1 MPLRSSPRTFSNN
14 AEITA
19 AQEIDLSN
27 RADQRYLR
35 STAGHSKSNGR
46 ELWRYFKEIGE
57 VHYAIS
63 RSARI
68 AGYANLRCVELGD
81 NGEIVQE
88 IESGL
93 EADIVNQISSPYG
106 GQRGLIDR
114 FYTLMKVPGD
124 SYLIRLTDGDGDL
137 EGYHFLSPDELD
149 VSNFASWRPARN
161 RDGLRWITL
170 PQTQGGTDQERF
182 VRELR
187 NEDMLGRVWMPDR
200 QYIDLPDSAMNALR
214 VECESLHLLTQ
225 TIKSKLMS
233 RFASSGILFIP
244 NTVSTAR
251 VRRGQERV
259 GGQEIDDVM
268 NFLITAM
275 TRNMKSWDDAVSRL
289 PIMLKGPEDAGDKI
303 KHIVMDQQV
312 FETDLQLRKE
322 LINRIFQGLDSNQ
335 DATKGTAEQSHWG
348 MWAASDEERRI
359 AVRPDLEMM
368 SWAMT
373 RLILHRELAD
383 AGMPPEQILKRAVW
397 FDLSDASIRANQQED
412 ARQLI
417 DRGLI
422 SGHAARRLSGIR
434 EEDAIDEEEYVRW
447 VGRQTRNPILMMHGL
462 DEYNRIDWEKA
473 KEFPGGRGPV
483 SGSPAQPSTAGPGE
497 GDPGSPDDRETDTP
511 RRNRPA

>member
-1 MPLRSSPRTFSNN
+1 MPLRSSTKTFDTGT
-14 AEITA
+14 EITA
-19 AQEIDLSN
+19 AQAIDLTN

-35 STAGHSKSNGR
+35 STAAHSKTVGAQ
-46 ELWRYFKEIGE
+46 LWKWFKEIGE

-68 AGYANLRCVELGD
+68 AGYANLRCVELNDQGD
-81 NGEIVQE
+81 IVKE

-93 EADIVNQISSPYG
+93 EADIVNQIKSPYG
-106 GQRGLIDR
+106 GTRGLVDR

-124 SYLIRLTDGDGDL
+124 SYLIRLVDSEGDL

-149 VSNFASWRPARN
+149 VSSFAAWRPSRN
-161 RDGLRWITL
+161 REGLRWITL

-187 NEDMLGRVWMPDR
+187 NDDLLGRVWIPDR
-200 QYIDLPDSAMNALR
+200 QYVDLPDSAMNALK
-214 VECESLHLLTQ
+214 VECESLYLLTQ
-225 TIKSKLMS
+225 TIKAKLMS
-233 RFASSGILFIP
+233 RFASAGILFIP

-251 VRRGQERV
+251 VRKNQDRAA
-259 GGQEIDDVM
+259 GQEIDDVF

-275 TRNMKSWDDAVSRL
+275 TRNMKTWDDALARL

-303 KHIVMDQQV
+303 RHIVMDQQV

-335 DATKGTAEQSHWG
+335 DATKGTSEQSHWG
-348 MWAASDEERRI
+348 MWAASDEERRV

-373 RLILHRELAD
+373 RLILHRELAE
-383 AGMPPEQILKRAVW
+383 AGMPPDQILKRAVW
-397 FDLSDASIRANQQED
+397 FDLSDASVRANQQED
-412 ARQLI
+412 ARQLV

-422 SGHAARRLSGIR
+422 SEHAARRLSGIK
-434 EEDAIDEEEYVRW
+434 EEDAITPDEYVRW
-447 VGRQTRNPILMMHGL
+447 VGRQTRNPYLMMYGH
-462 DEYNRIDWEKA
+462 DEAEKIDWERV
-473 KEFPGGRGPV
+473 KEFPSGRGPM
-483 SGSPAQPSTAGPGE
+483 SRSAGTPSQAGPGE

-511 RRNRPA
+511 RTERPA